1 MPTLTLAGFFCFRYN
16 IPMQQ
21 TQKLKLKAQARDAG
35 TEKPA
40 KIRKAGQIPAVLYG
54 HKVPTQSLTVALGD
68 FEKILKKAGESTIIE
83 LETQDG
89 KTHSVL
95 IHDIQKNYLTSKPE
109 HVDFYQVSMTE
120 KLRATVVLEFIGEA
134 KAVKELGGVLIK
146 ILNEVE
152 VECLPQNLPRSIMV
166 NIASLNTFSDTIH
179 VKDLQV
185 PNSVKILTKTE
196 EILAKVQP
204 PREIEEVAEK
214 PVEDI
219 TKVEGA
225 AEVKPATEPTAKEAG
240 KPETKEPETKE
251 KEEKKEGKKE
261 DKPKKE

>member
-1 MPTLTLAGFFCFRYN
+1 MHPTV
-16 IPMQQ
+16 
-21 TQKLKLKAQARDAG
+21 KLKLEAQTRDVKAVNPD
-35 TEKPA
+35 KL
-40 KIRKAGQIPAVLYG
+40 RKAGKIPAVLYG
-54 HKVPTQSLTVALGD
+54 HKVPTQSLTVVLAD

-89 KTHSVL
+89 KTHPVL

-120 KLRATVVLEFIGEA
+120 KLRAPVVLEFIGEA
-134 KAVKELGGVLIK
+134 KAVKESGGVLVK
-146 ILNEVE
+146 VVNEVE
-152 VECLPQNLPRSIMV
+152 VECLPQDLPRSITV

-185 PNSVKILTKTE
+185 PNSVKIITKADE
-196 EILAKVQP
+196 VLAKVQP
-204 PREIEEVAEK
+204 PREIEEVVEK

-225 AEVKPATEPTAKEAG
+225 AEVKPATDEAAKEVG

-251 KEEKKEGKKE
+251 EEKKERKE
-261 DKPKKE
+261 DKSKTKNNK